1 MTSMAKGPGKRAHT
15 SCPADANALF
25 DTKEQSS
32 ALSSDIATAL
42 PGSDEKVLDFPRVE
56 VTPEESARRV
66 MVEATRL
73 ASLAPGEW
81 RLWIDRSAE
90 RLRIPRAT
98 LQDLIVAS
106 IKNSEKMARDA
117 EIAARRQELA
127 VRREQERKQREQ
139 ERIDK
144 RTEHKRKEKEKAFE
158 SLISLPNE
166 QQESRLGEL
175 AKQLDE
181 DVAVIRDHFTAFVGM
196 QSWAASTDS
205 WNVEPWPDPVETQA
219 LLHKISAKIRKYVVL
234 RPEAV
239 TATALWTMTAWAH
252 EGATHSPILAAISV
266 EPDSGK
272 STLLGVLRFL
282 VPKPFVS
289 VEPTGPS
296 VYRTVDREH
305 PTLIIDEADDL
316 FCRKSDLRAI
326 VNAGWSRGTR
336 IPRQGRWYD
345 PFCPK
350 ILGIL
355 GKTKLPRTIA
365 SRSIILKMW
374 PKKPDE
380 KAEDF
385 AYADDPEFSTIR
397 RKLARWAADNVRIIK
412 DLKPPQPLDFN
423 NRLNS
428 NWKLL
433 LQIAQHAGGAWPEQ
447 ACRSAIY
454 LSRAPYEPSVGV
466 QLLAALRAM
475 FTKNRTEITS
485 EQVVQELVADPDSP
499 WHEYCYRGPI
509 TKNQVAALLRDYDIR
524 PVVVHPTKRADFSRH
539 GYRAAQFE
547 DAFARFLPHEPNIRT
562 LKSGRE
568 KM

>member
-1 MTSMAKGPGKRAHT
+1 MLWGVLGTGDRHCAICGIT
-15 SCPADANALF
+15 LPA
-25 DTKEQSS
+25 
-32 ALSSDIATAL
+32 
-42 PGSDEKVLDFPRVE
+42 
-56 VTPEESARRV
+56 
-66 MVEATRL
+66 
-73 ASLAPGEW
+73 
-81 RLWIDRSAE
+81 
-90 RLRIPRAT
+90 
-98 LQDLIVAS
+98 QDQFAI
-106 IKNSEKMARDA
+106 MARDA
-117 EIAARRQELA
+117 ETAARRQELA

-166 QQESRLGEL
+166 QQESKLGEL
-175 AKQLDE
+175 AKRLDE

-205 WNVEPWPDPVETQA
+205 WNVELWPDPVETQK
-219 LLHKISAKIRKYVVL
+219 LLRKISAKIRKYIVL

-239 TATALWTMTAWAH
+239 IATALWTMMAWAH

-316 FCRKSDLRAI
+316 FYRKSDLRAI

-365 SRSIILKMW
+365 SRSIILRMW
-374 PKKPDE
+374 PKKPEE

-397 RKLARWAADNVRIIK
+397 RKLARWAADNLSIIK
-412 DLKPPQPLDFN
+412 DLKPPQPPGFN
-423 NRLNS
+423 NRLS
-428 NWKLL
+428 ANWKLP
-433 LQIAQHAGGAWPEQ
+433 LQIAQHAGGGWPEQ
-447 ACRSAIY
+447 ARRSAIH
-454 LSRAPYEPSVGV
+454 LSRTPYEPSIGV

-475 FTKNRTEITS
+475 FAKNRTQITS
-485 EQVVQELVADPDSP
+485 EQVVQELLADPDSQ
-499 WHEYCYRGPI
+499 WHEYRSRGPI
-509 TKNQVAALLRDYDIR
+509 TKNRVAALLKDFEIR
-524 PVVVHPTKRADFSRH
+524 PVVVHPTKRADLSRH

-547 DAFARFLPHEPNIRT
+547 DAFARFLPPEPNIRT
-562 LKSGRE
+562 LKRGE
-568 KM
+568 KT